1 MTIYKFDLKSK
12 FFNACSCEIFGDNK
26 NRVNEETIKKP
37 VSVYGLS
44 KLISLELVKFFRE
57 KFDLK
62 CCSGILFHHRSEFRK
77 NNYVI
82 KKLVNGAL
90 KIKKNQNK
98 KIKKIKFGNINV
110 VKDWGWAPEYVFIIN
125 KILISN
131 KIDDYIICSGVSKS
145 LNSVISHTFNSLKL
159 NRKKYVT
166 IDKDLKRRA
175 DIKISKGDNNK
186 LFKKLKIR
194 PKNNI
199 FNVIDKLIEKNFDG

>member
-1 MTIYKFDLKSK
+1 MLLGNLFQHES
-12 FFNACSCEIFGDNK
+12 
-26 NRVNEETIKKP
+26 
-37 VSVYGLS
+37 
-44 KLISLELVKFFRE
+44 EL
-57 KFDLK
+57 
-62 CCSGILFHHRSEFRK
+62 RK

-82 KKLVNGAL
+82 KKLKRSF
-90 KIKKNQNK
+90 KIRKNKNK

-199 FNVIDKLIEKNFDG
+199 FNVIDKLIEKKF

>member
-62 CCSGILFHHRSEFRK
+62 CCSGILFHHESEFRK

-110 VKDWGWAPEYVFIIN
+110 VKDWGWAPEYV
-125 KILISN
+125 LS
-131 KIDDYIICSGVSKS
+131 
-145 LNSVISHTFNSLKL
+145 
-159 NRKKYVT
+159 
-166 IDKDLKRRA
+166 
-175 DIKISKGDNNK
+175 
-186 LFKKLKIR
+186 
-194 PKNNI
+194 
-199 FNVIDKLIEKNFDG
+199 

>member
-1 MTIYKFDLKSK
+1 M
-12 FFNACSCEIFGDNK
+12 
-26 NRVNEETIKKP
+26 
-37 VSVYGLS
+37 
-44 KLISLELVKFFRE
+44 
-57 KFDLK
+57 K
-62 CCSGILFHHRSEFRK
+62 CCSGILFHHESEFRK

-175 DIKISKGDNNK
+175 DIKISKETIISY
-186 LFKKLKIR
+186 LKT
-194 PKNNI
+194 KN
-199 FNVIDKLIEKNFDG
+199 